1 MEFYFSPQTLLPMS
15 DNTEDFKP
23 YGAIAFFILLVAFG
37 ALIWFT
43 IYDIQLERH

>member
-1 MEFYFSPQTLLPMS
+1 VELYFSPQTLSLMS
-15 DNTEDFKP
+15 DNTDDFKP

-43 IYDIQLERH
+43 IYNIQLERH